1 MKNISKILFIYLAFF
16 CHSAFSAEG
25 GANLLVT
32 RILFSENDVFGG
44 CMVQFNTPPAQ
55 QSGTNCFSRWVSFSC
70 GGNFNTPI
78 EAGRMLDA
86 VQLSWA
92 LGKKL
97 RVYVRDT
104 EKENGYCVAT
114 RVDLSNNF

>member
-1 MKNISKILFIYLAFF
+1 MKTLSKFLLIYIGFF
-16 CHSAFSAEG
+16 CHSALSAEG

-44 CMVQFNTPPAQ
+44 CMVQFDEAPAR
-55 QSGTNCFSRWVSFSC
+55 QSGTACYSKWVSFSC
-70 GGNFNTPI
+70 GGNFNSPI

-86 VQLSWA
+86 IQLGWA
-92 LGKKL
+92 LNKKV

-104 EKENGYCVAT
+104 EKENNYCVAT
-114 RVDLSNNF
+114 RVDLANDF